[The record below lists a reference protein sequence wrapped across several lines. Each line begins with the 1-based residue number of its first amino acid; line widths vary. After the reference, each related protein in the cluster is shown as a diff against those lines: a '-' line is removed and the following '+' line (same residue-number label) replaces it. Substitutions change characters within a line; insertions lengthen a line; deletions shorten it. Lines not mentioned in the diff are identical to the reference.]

1 MGSPPPQCSD
11 IVLDPFLHP
20 RQDVDASAAFAS
32 RKTSLS
38 SQTHVVHQQGL
49 RQRGHRTRRSHEP
62 PADWHIEKDTG
73 NIIGIGQSVDDHAPR
88 QLLTLEKRRSR
99 QDQLEE
105 RKRSRQERR
114 TSTPSAQPAP
124 AAMQY
129 PRGSR
134 PSSKRAS
141 SRESSTSASPP
152 PSQHWAALDSLLG
165 DVANGHSL
173 QSPRPR
179 SRESSR
185 SPRESSPP
193 SSRESSPPSRES
205 TPSPTA
211 S

>member
-62 PADWHIEKDTG
+62 PADWHIDKDTG
-73 NIIGIGQSVDDHAPR
+73 TIIGIGQSVDDHAPR

-99 QDQLEE
+99 QEQREKRE
-105 RKRSRQERR
+105 RTRQERR
-114 TSTPSAQPAP
+114 TSTPFARPAA

-129 PRGSR
+129 PRDGRPPSR
-134 PSSKRAS
+134 RTS

-152 PSQHWAALDSLLG
+152 PSRHEADLNSLLAE
-165 DVANGHSL
+165 VANGSSL
-173 QSPRPR
+173 ESPRPG
-179 SRESSR
+179 SRESSCPG
-185 SPRESSPP
+185 PRERSPP

-205 TPSPTA
+205 
-211 S
+211 